1 MPRPLRAAD
10 GLAVA
15 ILFTVAGSLT
25 VPLLAQ
31 TRNKAGR
38 AESAEQQARIVD
50 AQAKHADDA
59 DRPEVAANAL
69 EVPMNGADSPAF
81 DTYPIVRGRR
91 DAQPEGPPLYRRP
104 KPAAKAAATPKPGFD
119 HLYGDAA
126 VNAAAVTPPTDGK
139 ALKRGEAGFT
149 HTWGSWLVD

>member
-38 AESAEQQARIVD
+38 AKSAEQQARIVVP
-50 AQAKHADDA
+50 
-59 DRPEVAANAL
+59 RPNTPTTPTA
-69 EVPMNGADSPAF
+69 
-81 DTYPIVRGRR
+81 RR
-91 DAQPEGPPLYRRP
+91 S
-104 KPAAKAAATPKPGFD
+104 
-119 HLYGDAA
+119 
-126 VNAAAVTPPTDGK
+126 PPT
-139 ALKRGEAGFT
+139 RWRFR
-149 HTWGSWLVD
+149 